1 MKAKFSFLSLL
12 LLLTFVTSAFAQQLQ
27 KLPLD
32 PKVIKG
38 QLDNGL
44 TYYIRKNAEPANRAE
59 FFIAQKVGSILE
71 DTTQLGL
78 AHFLEHMAFN
88 GSTNFPGKGMINYL
102 ETIGVKFGENLNAY
116 TSMDETVYNISNVPT
131 VRQGIIDSC
140 LLILHDWSAGIALE
154 DAEIDNERGVITE
167 EWRTRN
173 NAGSRI
179 FIAQLK
185 DIYPGSQYANRFPI
199 GDINIIKTFPYQT
212 IRDYYKKWYRP
223 DLQAILIVGDI
234 DPVYVE
240 GQIKKIFA
248 DIPAPVNPAARVQYN
263 VPDNQEPIV
272 SIRTDKEAKNTTA
285 RVFYKHNIIPE
296 ALQGTPAELI
306 NGYANY
312 VLSTMINARLQEISQ
327 KPNSPFLGAGI
338 SYGSFFASPTKD
350 ALTMGAMTKEGEAL
364 KGIQG
369 VITEVERAKRY
380 GFTASEYERAKA
392 SFLKAVESSY
402 KEKDKQKNNT
412 IVREL
417 VRNFTE
423 NEAAPGSEFEYTFYN
438 QVVPMLPLDQI
449 NMLFAQYA
457 TADSNIII
465 TIDGPEKEGLVYPT
479 KDEVLTAFD
488 AARKAEVEAYKETVS
503 NEPLVAK
510 LPKTGSIKKTET
522 DGLGNT
528 VWTLSNGVKVTFKPT
543 DFKEDEIL
551 MNAKSVG
558 GNSLLPDA
566 DIKNFIAFNEIINLG
581 GVGSYSATDLQKVLA
596 GKRAGVSVK
605 LNGRNETMS
614 GYCSPQDF
622 EEMMQLTYLWF
633 TAPRMDQD
641 AFDSFKERT
650 MVILN
655 NQAKDPMKAFSDSL
669 RQTMYGHNPRV
680 TSLTPELLEQAD
692 YARIMEI
699 YKDRFKDANN
709 FAFTFVG
716 NINLDSVKPYVLQ
729 YLGSLPTV
737 KRKEAAKD
745 LGIYP
750 KKGMIQNHFNQKMEN
765 VKAVCYSVFT
775 GDCPY
780 TLENQIRMN
789 ILSQILSIV
798 YTEEIREKEGGTY
811 GVGVQGDLSKEPKQ
825 TFDMYIYFD
834 TNPEQA
840 DKLISIVYR
849 ELNDMVKEGPKAEMF
864 DKVQKFM
871 LKKYDETLR
880 ENRYWM
886 GAIEMMNESKINAPA
901 TYKSIV
907 EKMTPA
913 DIQAFAKMIFDQNN
927 RTEII
932 MKGVT
937 E

>member
-1 MKAKFSFLSLL
+1 MKAKLSFLSLL

-32 PKVIKG
+32 PKVVKG

-88 GSTNFPGKGMINYL
+88 GSKNFPDKNMINYL

-116 TSMDETVYNISNVPT
+116 TALDETVYNISNVPT

-154 DAEIDNERGVITE
+154 DKEIDNERGVITE

-173 NAGSRI
+173 NAQSRI
-179 FIAQLK
+179 LEAQLK
-185 DIYPGSQYANRFPI
+185 DIYPGSQYANRLPI
-199 GDINIIKTFPYQT
+199 GDINIIKTFPYKT
-212 IRDYYKKWYRP
+212 LRDYYKKWYRP

-234 DPVYVE
+234 DPLYVE
-240 GQIKKIFA
+240 SQIKKIFA
-248 DIPAPVNPAARVQYN
+248 DIPAPVNPTPRPKFE
-263 VPDNQEPIV
+263 VPNNQEPIV
-272 SIRTDKEAKNTTA
+272 SIRTDKEAKKTTA
-285 RVFYKHNIIPE
+285 RVFYKRDVLPE

-312 VLSTMINARLQEISQ
+312 VVSSMINARLEEISQ
-327 KPNSPFLGAGI
+327 KPNSPFLGAGV
-338 SYGSFFASPTKD
+338 SYGEFYISPTKD
-350 ALTMGAMTKEGEAL
+350 ALMMGAVTKEGEAL

-369 VITEVERAKRY
+369 VVTEVERAKRF
-380 GFTASEYERAKA
+380 GFTPSEYERAKA

-402 KEKDKQKNNT
+402 KEKDKQKNGAL
-412 IVREL
+412 VQEL

-423 NEAAPGSEFEYTFYN
+423 NESAPGSEFEYTFYN

-449 NMLFAQYA
+449 NALFAQYA
-457 TADSNIII
+457 TADSNIVI
-465 TIDGPEKEGLVYPT
+465 TIDGPAKDGLVYPT
-479 KDEVLTAFD
+479 RQEVLSAFE

-503 NEPLVAK
+503 NEPLVSK
-510 LPKTGSIKKTET
+510 LPKAGTIKKVEK

-528 VWTLSNGVKVTFKPT
+528 VWILSNGVKITLKPT
-543 DFKEDEIL
+543 DFKEDEII

-558 GNSLLPDA
+558 GNSLLPDS
-566 DIKNFIAFNEIINLG
+566 DIKDFIVFNDIINLG
-581 GVGSYSATDLQKVLA
+581 GVGNYSSTDLQKMLA
-596 GKRAGVSVK
+596 GKRAGVSVS
-605 LNGRNETMS
+605 LSGRSEGMS

-641 AFDSFKERT
+641 AFASYKERK
-650 MVILN
+650 MVMLK
-655 NQAKDPMKAFSDSL
+655 NQDKDPMKAFSDSL
-669 RQTMYGHNPRV
+669 RSTVYGKHPRV
-680 TSLTPELLEQAD
+680 ASLTPEMLESINYNRVMD
-692 YARIMEI
+692 I

-709 FAFTFVG
+709 FNFTFVG
-716 NINLDSVKPYVLQ
+716 NINPDSVKPYILQ
-729 YLGSLPTV
+729 YLGSLPAV
-737 KRKEAAKD
+737 NRNEKAKD

-750 KKGMIQNHFNQKMEN
+750 KKGMITNHFNQKMEN
-765 VKAVCYSVFT
+765 IKAVCYSVFN

-780 TLENQIRMN
+780 TLENQIKMSM
-789 ILSQILSIV
+789 LSQILSIV

-811 GVGVQGDLSKEPKQ
+811 GVGVQGELSKEPKQ
-825 TFDMYIYFD
+825 TFDMFIYFD

-840 DKLISIVYR
+840 DKLVSIVYR
-849 ELNDMVKEGPKAEMF
+849 ELDDMVKEGPKTEMF

-880 ENRYWM
+880 ENRYWL

-913 DIQAFAKMIFDQNN
+913 DIQAFAKMILDQNN